1 MPAHRR
7 KQTNAMLYTL
17 ITFVGLFIAA
27 TTVAVIFYVKA
38 EEYRIEGESLDNELS
53 NFATRDEQDGVASII
68 GTKANLKTWMG
79 TMVGYLDNATSMIAG
94 GVPAQTSAEVKIN
107 RATKENTNSIELAQK
122 YIEITEPNTT
132 GLTQIING
140 LAAELENT
148 INQKLATQKQLE
160 NLQMEFEDA
169 DEANY
174 ETRQQLLAEQD
185 KLMQDINDIQQRY
198 DELSANLEQTTGQ
211 EVDNIRRKLEQT
223 TADYKTTNAKL
234 LETQARLNEALEMLK
249 LAKEEIAKIEPGP
262 NRSAM
267 AYKPDGKIVS
277 VDNQAKI
284 VSIDIGSKDHAYRGL
299 TFTVYNRGTSVT
311 EDGQGKCEIEVFD
324 IAETYSLARIIPSEN
339 NKPLLEGDII
349 ANLVWD
355 SEKVNVFVAIGDFDF
370 NNDGYID
377 SNAQQRLANLIEKWG
392 GRLDQNIS
400 IDTDFL
406 IVGKEPQVIPVD
418 EENDLNL
425 IVEQNNEDALERLRH
440 YNDTLDKAESLWIP
454 VFNYD
459 RFLYFIGYTGMIDQ
473 AGSI

>member
-38 EEYRIEGESLDNELS
+38 EEYRIDGQSLENELS
-53 NFATRDEQDGVASII
+53 NFATGDEQDGVSSII
-68 GTKANLKTWMG
+68 GARANLKTWMG
-79 TMVGYLDNATSMIAG
+79 TMVDYLDDTTSMIFG
-94 GVPAQTSAEVKIN
+94 GVPAQTSAEVKIDK
-107 RATKENTNSIELAQK
+107 AIKENETAIELAQK
-122 YIEITEPNTT
+122 YIDITEPNTT

-148 INQKLATQKQLE
+148 INQNTDIQKQLE
-160 NLQMEFEDA
+160 NLQKEFEDA
-169 DEANY
+169 DNAND
-174 ETRQQLLAEQD
+174 EVRQQLLAKNEELLQD
-185 KLMQDINDIQQRY
+185 VNNIQQLY
-198 DELSANLEQTTGQ
+198 DDMAADLEQTTGQ
-211 EVDNIRRKLEQT
+211 EVSNIRRKFEQL
-223 TADYKTTNAKL
+223 TADYKATNAEL
-234 LETQARLNEALEMLK
+234 LDTKARLKEAREMLM

-277 VDNQAKI
+277 VDNQANI
-284 VSIDIGSKDHAYRGL
+284 VSIDIGIKDHVYRGL

-324 IAETYSLARIIPSEN
+324 IAETYSLARIIPSET
-339 NKPLLEGDII
+339 NKPLLDGDII

-355 SEKVNVFVAIGDFDF
+355 SEKVNVFVAVGDFDF
-370 NNDGYID
+370 DNDGYID
-377 SNAQQRLANLIEKWG
+377 SNPNRRLGDLVEKWG
-392 GRLDQNIS
+392 GRLDENIS

-406 IVGKEPQVIPVD
+406 IVGKAPKVLPVD
-418 EENDLNL
+418 EENDLDL
-425 IVEQNNEDALERLRH
+425 IVEQNNEYALERLRL
-440 YNDTLDKAESLWIP
+440 YNDTLDRAESLWIP

-459 RFLYFIGYTGMIDQ
+459 RFLYFIGYTGNIEQ

>member
-38 EEYRIEGESLDNELS
+38 EEYRIEAESLENELS
-53 NFATRDEQDGVASII
+53 DFATSEEQDNAASII
-68 GTKANLKTWMG
+68 GAKANLKTWLG
-79 TMVGYLDNATSMIAG
+79 TMVDYLDDATSMIVG

-107 RATKENTNSIELAQK
+107 RAIKDNAAAIELAQE

-132 GLTQIING
+132 GLVQIING
-140 LAAELENT
+140 LAADLENT
-148 INQKLATQKQLE
+148 LNQKLAIQKQLD
-160 NLQMEFEDA
+160 NLQKEFEDA
-169 DEANY
+169 DKASY
-174 ETRQQLLAEQD
+174 ETKQEHLARIDKLEQD
-185 KLMQDINDIQQRY
+185 VNDIQQLY
-198 DELSANLEQTTGQ
+198 DDLSANLKQTTGQ
-211 EVDNIRRKLEQT
+211 QVDNVRRQLEQT
-223 TADYKTTNAKL
+223 RADYKATNAKL
-234 LETQARLNEALEMLK
+234 LETEARLNEALEMLM

-262 NRSAM
+262 NRNAM

-277 VDNQAKI
+277 VDNQANI
-284 VSIDIGSKDHAYRGL
+284 VSIDIGSRKHAYRGL

-324 IAETYSLARIIPSEN
+324 IAETYSLARIIPSEK

-370 NNDGYID
+370 DNDGYID
-377 SNAQQRLANLIEKWG
+377 SNANQRIGNLVKKWG
-392 GRLDQNIS
+392 GRLDDNIS

-406 IVGKEPQVIPVD
+406 IVGQQPKVLPVD

-425 IVEQNNEDALERLRH
+425 IVEQNNEDALDRLRL
-440 YNDTLDKAESLWIP
+440 YNDTLDRAESLWIP

-459 RFLYFIGYTGMIDQ
+459 KFLYFIGYTGKIDQ

>member
-38 EEYRIEGESLDNELS
+38 EEYRIDGQSLENELS
-53 NFATRDEQDGVASII
+53 NFATGDEQDGVSSII
-68 GTKANLKTWMG
+68 GARANLKTWMG
-79 TMVGYLDNATSMIAG
+79 TMVDYLDDTTSMIFG
-94 GVPAQTSAEVKIN
+94 GVPAQTSAEVKIDK
-107 RATKENTNSIELAQK
+107 AIKENETAIELAQK
-122 YIEITEPNTT
+122 YIDITEPNTT

-148 INQKLATQKQLE
+148 INQNTDIQKQLE
-160 NLQMEFEDA
+160 NLQKEFEDA
-169 DEANY
+169 DNAND
-174 ETRQQLLAEQD
+174 EVRQQLLAKNEELLQD
-185 KLMQDINDIQQRY
+185 VNNIQQLY
-198 DELSANLEQTTGQ
+198 DDMAADLEQTTGQ
-211 EVDNIRRKLEQT
+211 EVSNIRRKFEQL
-223 TADYKTTNAKL
+223 TADYKATNAEL
-234 LETQARLNEALEMLK
+234 LDTKARLKEAREMLM

-277 VDNQAKI
+277 VDNQANI
-284 VSIDIGSKDHAYRGL
+284 VSIDIGIKDHVYRGL

-324 IAETYSLARIIPSEN
+324 IAETYSLARIIPSET
-339 NKPLLEGDII
+339 NKPLLDGDII

-355 SEKVNVFVAIGDFDF
+355 SEKVNVFVAVGDFDF
-370 NNDGYID
+370 DNDGYID
-377 SNAQQRLANLIEKWG
+377 SNPNRRLGDLVEKWG
-392 GRLDQNIS
+392 GRLDENIS

-406 IVGKEPQVIPVD
+406 IVGKAPQVLPVD
-418 EENDLNL
+418 EENDLDL
-425 IVEQNNEDALERLRH
+425 IVEQNNEYALERLRL
-440 YNDTLDKAESLWIP
+440 YNDTLDRAESLWIP

-459 RFLYFIGYTGMIDQ
+459 RFLYFIGYTGNIEQ